1 MCDAFRS
8 QPGSKASRHKNIS
21 SAERKGKRHEL
32 ETTRQPQQ
40 QQQQQLLF
48 QSRRWAYFTTTAPER
63 TVRTTRTISLS
74 QQAHTLPTEMAYA
87 LRSLVGTLVKQNI
100 RLLTSTHS
108 RALLVSLSRF
118 RRHVSLVPLAG
129 QSLASADQFVFK
141 REKA

>member
-1 MCDAFRS
+1 MPFDRRQA
-8 QPGSKASRHKNIS
+8 GSKASRHKNIS
-21 SAERKGKRHEL
+21 SAVRKGKRHEL

-40 QQQQQLLF
+40 QQQLLF
-48 QSRRWAYFTTTAPER
+48 QSRRWAYLTTTAPER
-63 TVRTTRTISLS
+63 AVRTMRTISLS
-74 QQAHTLPTEMAYA
+74 QQSHTQPTEMAYA

-118 RRHVSLVPLAG
+118 RQHVRLVPLAG

-141 REKA
+141 RE